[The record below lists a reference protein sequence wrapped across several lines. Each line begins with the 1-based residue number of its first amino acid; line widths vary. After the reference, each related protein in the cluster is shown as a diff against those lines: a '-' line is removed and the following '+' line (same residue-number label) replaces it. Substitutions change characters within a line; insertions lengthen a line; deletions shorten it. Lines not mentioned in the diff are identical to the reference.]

1 MQSTEK
7 FEDRALKGG
16 LKASLGLLLTPLSL
30 QGWLLL
36 ALALLALLTPLLATS
51 FGAANISMLDVVRVL
66 GHKLFDIGQ
75 PSAITE
81 RIVLELRLPRTVLAF
96 VAGAG
101 LSIAGAVLQLVTR
114 NPLADPYLFG
124 ISSGASFGAVVMLT
138 LFTGTGLLAGSG
150 LAVDSGLAASG
161 SGLSAGSGLSL
172 LMWLLLP
179 LGAFCGASLSVL
191 LVLLLSGLG
200 ISSQVERM
208 LLSGV
213 ATSFMFGAL
222 TSLLL
227 YFASP
232 QATASVLFWSLGSFA
247 KASWALLSLPL
258 LVVSLSLLV
267 ILALKRQILA
277 LQAGDETAHTLGVNV
292 PKLRLGILL
301 LCSLI
306 TAILVA
312 SCGGI
317 GFVGLMIPHIV
328 RLLFPGRQPIL
339 LTALVGGLFMVWI
352 DVLARCLL
360 GNQELPVGIIT
371 AAIGSVFFLFVL
383 RRRGRYG

>member
-1 MQSTEK
+1 MRANDSDESTTQYCT
-7 FEDRALKGG
+7 
-16 LKASLGLLLTPLSL
+16 SNLGSMVTLLTI
-30 QGWLLL
+30 QQFMLL
-36 ALALLALLTPLLATS
+36 ALAMLTLMTPIAATS
-51 FGAANISMLDVVRVL
+51 FGAANISFMDVTHVFINKVANITQAS
-66 GHKLFDIGQ
+66 GM
-75 PSAITE
+75 TE
-81 RIVLELRLPRTVLAF
+81 RIVMELRLPRILLAF

-101 LSIAGAVLQLVTR
+101 LSLAGSVLQTVTR

-138 LFTGTGLLAGSG
+138 LFTGSG
-150 LAVDSGLAASG
+150 FFDNAAMAAYSGIFSG
-161 SGLSAGSGLSL
+161 SGALSGLLWFS
-172 LMWLLLP
+172 LP
-179 LGAFCGASLSVL
+179 LGAFIGASLSVL
-191 LVLLLSGLG
+191 IVLALSGLG
-200 ISSQVERM
+200 LNSQVERM

-247 KASWALLSLPL
+247 KASWSLLILPT
-258 LVVSLSLLV
+258 LVVGVSLLI
-267 ILALKRQILA
+267 ILGMKRQIMA

-292 PKLRLGILL
+292 PKLRLSMLL

-306 TAILVA
+306 TAVLVA
-312 SCGGI
+312 TCGGI
-317 GFVGLMIPHIV
+317 GFVGLMIPHTV
-328 RLLFPGRQPIL
+328 RMLFPGRQPIL

-371 AAIGSVFFLFVL
+371 AAIGSLFFLLIL
-383 RRRGRYG
+383 RRRRVVG

>member
-1 MQSTEK
+1 MKTERR
-7 FEDRALKGG
+7 FFIAYWRPIVTSVTRQQLMMLALGG
-16 LKASLGLLLTPLSL
+16 LALITPV
-30 QGWLLL
+30 
-36 ALALLALLTPLLATS
+36 AAAS
-51 FGAANISMLDVVRVL
+51 FGAANISFMDVIQVFSNKIANFSQAS
-66 GHKLFDIGQ
+66 GM
-75 PSAITE
+75 TE
-81 RIVLELRLPRTVLAF
+81 RIVMELRLPRIILAF
-96 VAGAG
+96 IAGAG
-101 LSIAGAVLQLVTR
+101 LSLAGGVLQTVTR

-138 LFTGTGLLAGSG
+138 LFAGSG
-150 LAVDSGLAASG
+150 LFGNAEAILNSGIFSG
-161 SGLSAGSGLSL
+161 SGVFAGL
-172 LMWLLLP
+172 LWFSLP
-179 LGAFCGASLSVL
+179 LGAFIGASLSVL
-191 LVLLLSGLG
+191 IVLALSGIGLN
-200 ISSQVERM
+200 SQVERM

-247 KASWALLSLPL
+247 KASW
-258 LVVSLSLLV
+258 SLLILPTLV
-267 ILALKRQILA
+267 IGISLVIILGMKRQIMA

-292 PKLRLGILL
+292 PKLRLNMLL

-312 SCGGI
+312 TCGGI
-317 GFVGLMIPHIV
+317 GFVGLMIPHTV
-328 RLLFPGRQPIL
+328 RMLFPGRQPVL

-383 RRRGRYG
+383 RQRRTGSYT

>member
-1 MQSTEK
+1 M
-7 FEDRALKGG
+7 
-16 LKASLGLLLTPLSL
+16 
-30 QGWLLL
+30 
-36 ALALLALLTPLLATS
+36 
-51 FGAANISMLDVVRVL
+51 
-66 GHKLFDIGQ
+66 
-75 PSAITE
+75 
-81 RIVLELRLPRTVLAF
+81 ELRLPRILLAF

-101 LSIAGAVLQLVTR
+101 LSLAGSVLQTVTR

-138 LFTGTGLLAGSG
+138 LFTGSG
-150 LAVDSGLAASG
+150 LFGNAGVIANSGIFSG
-161 SGLSAGSGLSL
+161 SGMFAGLLWFSL
-172 LMWLLLP
+172 P
-179 LGAFCGASLSVL
+179 FGAFIGASLSVL
-191 LVLLLSGLG
+191 IVLALSGLG
-200 ISSQVERM
+200 LNSQVERM

-247 KASWALLSLPL
+247 KASWPL
-258 LVVSLSLLV
+258 LILPSIVVLV
-267 ILALKRQILA
+267 SFFIILGWKRQIMA

-292 PKLRLGILL
+292 PKLRLNMLL

-306 TAILVA
+306 TAVLVA
-312 SCGGI
+312 TCGGI
-317 GFVGLMIPHIV
+317 GFVGLMIPHTV

-371 AAIGSVFFLFVL
+371 ASIGSFFFLLIL
-383 RRRGRYG
+383 RRRN

>member
-1 MQSTEK
+1 MISRLKLMKLLAPIFTPLTRQQWLML
-7 FEDRALKGG
+7 ALAGFT
-16 LKASLGLLLTPLSL
+16 LLTPI
-30 QGWLLL
+30 
-36 ALALLALLTPLLATS
+36 AAAS
-51 FGAANISMLDVVRVL
+51 FGAANISFLDVLHV
-66 GHKLFDIGQ
+66 FINQFNQFFANDDAST
-75 PSAITE
+75 SAAMTE
-81 RIVLELRLPRTVLAF
+81 RIVMELRLPRILLAF

-101 LSIAGAVLQLVTR
+101 LSLAGSVLQTVTR

-138 LFTGTGLLAGSG
+138 LFTGSGLFGNAGVIANSAMLGGSG
-150 LAVDSGLAASG
+150 LLGGTKILAGLLWFS
-161 SGLSAGSGLSL
+161 
-172 LMWLLLP
+172 LP
-179 LGAFCGASLSVL
+179 LGAFIGASLSVL
-191 LVLLLSGLG
+191 IVLALAGLG
-200 ISSQVERM
+200 LKSQVERM

-247 KASWALLSLPL
+247 KASW
-258 LVVSLSLLV
+258 SLL
-267 ILALKRQILA
+267 ILPSIVVLVSFFIILGWKRQIMA

-292 PKLRLGILL
+292 PKLRLNMLL

-312 SCGGI
+312 TCGGI
-317 GFVGLMIPHIV
+317 GFVGLMIPHTV

-360 GNQELPVGIIT
+360 DNQELPVGIIT
-371 AAIGSVFFLFVL
+371 ASIGSFFFLLIL
-383 RRRGRYG
+383 RRRKVAS

>member
-1 MQSTEK
+1 MIDT
-7 FEDRALKGG
+7 LK
-16 LKASLGLLLTPLSL
+16 LVTMNFFSHIFTPLTRQQWLILGLT
-30 QGWLLL
+30 GF
-36 ALALLALLTPLLATS
+36 ALLTPIAAAS
-51 FGAANISMLDVVRVL
+51 FGAANISFLDVLQVFIN
-66 GHKLFDIGQ
+66 KLSHLFMADEAV
-75 PSAITE
+75 STSSMTE
-81 RIVLELRLPRTVLAF
+81 RIVMELRLPRIILAF

-101 LSIAGAVLQLVTR
+101 LSLAGSVLQTVTR

-138 LFTGTGLLAGSG
+138 LFTGSG
-150 LAVDSGLAASG
+150 LFGNAGTIANSGIFSG
-161 SGLSAGSGLSL
+161 SGTFAGLLWFSL
-172 LMWLLLP
+172 P
-179 LGAFCGASLSVL
+179 FGAFIGASLSVL
-191 LVLLLSGLG
+191 IVLALAGLG
-200 ISSQVERM
+200 LKSQVERM

-213 ATSFMFGAL
+213 ATSFMFSAL

-247 KASWALLSLPL
+247 KASW
-258 LVVSLSLLV
+258 SLLV
-267 ILALKRQILA
+267 LPSLVVLLSFFIILGWKRQIMA

-292 PKLRLGILL
+292 PKLRLNMLL

-312 SCGGI
+312 TCGGI
-317 GFVGLMIPHIV
+317 GFVGLMIPHTV

-371 AAIGSVFFLFVL
+371 AAIGSFFFLLIL
-383 RRRGRYG
+383 RRRKLSN

>member
-1 MQSTEK
+1 MIDT
-7 FEDRALKGG
+7 LK
-16 LKASLGLLLTPLSL
+16 LVTMNFFSHIFTPLTRQQWLILGLT
-30 QGWLLL
+30 GF
-36 ALALLALLTPLLATS
+36 ALLTPIAAAS
-51 FGAANISMLDVVRVL
+51 FGAANISFLDVLQVFIN
-66 GHKLFDIGQ
+66 KLSHLFMADEAV
-75 PSAITE
+75 STSSMTE
-81 RIVLELRLPRTVLAF
+81 RIVMELRLPRIILAF

-101 LSIAGAVLQLVTR
+101 LSLAGSVLQTVTR

-138 LFTGTGLLAGSG
+138 LFTGSGLFGNAGTIANSGIFSGTGTFAGLLWF
-150 LAVDSGLAASG
+150 
-161 SGLSAGSGLSL
+161 SL
-172 LMWLLLP
+172 P
-179 LGAFCGASLSVL
+179 FGAFIGASLSVL
-191 LVLLLSGLG
+191 IVLALAGLG
-200 ISSQVERM
+200 LKSQVERM

-213 ATSFMFGAL
+213 ATSFMFSAL

-247 KASWALLSLPL
+247 KASW
-258 LVVSLSLLV
+258 SLLV
-267 ILALKRQILA
+267 LPSLVVLVSFLIILGWKRQIMA

-292 PKLRLGILL
+292 PKLRLNMLL

-312 SCGGI
+312 TCGGI
-317 GFVGLMIPHIV
+317 GFVGLMIPHTV

-371 AAIGSVFFLFVL
+371 AAIGSFFFLLIL
-383 RRRGRYG
+383 RRRKLSN

>member
-1 MQSTEK
+1 MKHAMTHM
-7 FEDRALKGG
+7 
-16 LKASLGLLLTPLSL
+16 LGSMVYRILTPLTL
-30 QGWLLL
+30 QQWLILGL
-36 ALALLALLTPLLATS
+36 VVLVIVTPIAAAS
-51 FGAANISMLDVVRVL
+51 FGAANIGFLDVLHVFIT
-66 GHKLFDIGQ
+66 KLPQSFDTLNPTTVNG
-75 PSAITE
+75 ITE
-81 RIVLELRLPRTVLAF
+81 RIVMELRLPRILLAF

-101 LSIAGAVLQLVTR
+101 LSLAGSVLQTVTR

-138 LFTGTGLLAGSG
+138 LFTGSG
-150 LAVDSGLAASG
+150 LFESAGVVANAGIFSG
-161 SGLSAGSGLSL
+161 SGVFAGLLWFSL
-172 LMWLLLP
+172 P
-179 LGAFCGASLSVL
+179 FGAFIGASLSVL
-191 LVLLLSGLG
+191 IVLALSGLG
-200 ISSQVERM
+200 LNSQVERM

-247 KASWALLSLPL
+247 KASWSLLILPT
-258 LVVSLSLLV
+258 LVVGASLLI
-267 ILALKRQILA
+267 ILGMKRQIMA

-292 PKLRLGILL
+292 PKLRLNMLL

-312 SCGGI
+312 TCGGI
-317 GFVGLMIPHIV
+317 GFVGLMIPHTV
-328 RLLFPGRQPIL
+328 RLLFPGRQPIV

-371 AAIGSVFFLFVL
+371 AALGSFFFLL
-383 RRRGRYG
+383 ILSRRKVAS

>member
-1 MQSTEK
+1 MIDT
-7 FEDRALKGG
+7 LK
-16 LKASLGLLLTPLSL
+16 LVTMNFFSHIFTPLTRQQWLILGLA
-30 QGWLLL
+30 GF
-36 ALALLALLTPLLATS
+36 ALLTPIAAAS
-51 FGAANISMLDVVRVL
+51 FGAANISFLDVLHVFIN
-66 GHKLFDIGQ
+66 KLSQLFMADEAV
-75 PSAITE
+75 STSSMTE
-81 RIVLELRLPRTVLAF
+81 RIVMELRLPRILLAF

-101 LSIAGAVLQLVTR
+101 LSLAGSVLQTVTR

-138 LFTGTGLLAGSG
+138 LFTGSG
-150 LAVDSGLAASG
+150 LFGNAGAIASSGIFSG
-161 SGLSAGSGLSL
+161 SGSFAGLLWLSL
-172 LMWLLLP
+172 P
-179 LGAFCGASLSVL
+179 FGAFIGASLSVL
-191 LVLLLSGLG
+191 IVLALAGLG
-200 ISSQVERM
+200 LKSQVERM

-247 KASWALLSLPL
+247 KASW
-258 LVVSLSLLV
+258 SLLV
-267 ILALKRQILA
+267 LPSLVVLVSFLIILGWKRQIMA

-292 PKLRLGILL
+292 PKLRLNMLL

-312 SCGGI
+312 TCGGI
-317 GFVGLMIPHIV
+317 GFVGLMIPHTV

-371 AAIGSVFFLFVL
+371 AAIGSFFFLLIL
-383 RRRGRYG
+383 RRRKLSN

>member
-1 MQSTEK
+1 MIDT
-7 FEDRALKGG
+7 LK
-16 LKASLGLLLTPLSL
+16 LVTMNFFSHIFTPLTRQQWLILGLTGFALFTPI
-30 QGWLLL
+30 
-36 ALALLALLTPLLATS
+36 AAAS
-51 FGAANISMLDVVRVL
+51 FGAANISFLDVLQVFIN
-66 GHKLFDIGQ
+66 KLSHLFMVDEAV
-75 PSAITE
+75 STSSMTE
-81 RIVLELRLPRTVLAF
+81 RIVMELRLPRIILAF

-101 LSIAGAVLQLVTR
+101 LSLAGSVLQTVTR

-138 LFTGTGLLAGSG
+138 LFTGSG
-150 LAVDSGLAASG
+150 LFGNAGTIANSGIFSG
-161 SGLSAGSGLSL
+161 SGTFAGLLWFSL
-172 LMWLLLP
+172 P
-179 LGAFCGASLSVL
+179 FGAFIGASLSVL
-191 LVLLLSGLG
+191 IVLALAGLG
-200 ISSQVERM
+200 LKSQVERM

-213 ATSFMFGAL
+213 ATSFMFSAL

-247 KASWALLSLPL
+247 KASW
-258 LVVSLSLLV
+258 SLLV
-267 ILALKRQILA
+267 LPSLVVLLSFFIILGWKRQIMA

-292 PKLRLGILL
+292 PKLRLNMLL

-312 SCGGI
+312 TCGGI
-317 GFVGLMIPHIV
+317 GFVGLMIPHTV

-371 AAIGSVFFLFVL
+371 AAIGSFFFLLIL
-383 RRRGRYG
+383 RRRKLSN